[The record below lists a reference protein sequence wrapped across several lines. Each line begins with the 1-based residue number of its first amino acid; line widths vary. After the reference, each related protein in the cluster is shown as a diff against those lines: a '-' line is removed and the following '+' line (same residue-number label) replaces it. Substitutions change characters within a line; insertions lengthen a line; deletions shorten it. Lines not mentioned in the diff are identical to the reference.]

1 LDIYDYKI
9 LFDAGEVA
17 PYSFK
22 TFCLIPADVIRAPL
36 LAPAATAKIENERL
50 ILTVE
55 GDEVTLTEKATGR
68 TVTDL
73 IQLEDV
79 ADVGDSYG
87 FYGAGDQPIHRAA
100 FTLAT
105 RVVESN
111 SLRQTLE
118 LTYTLP
124 LPVSYDPAG
133 GKRSAELVDST
144 LILTLS
150 LRKGEKFV
158 RANYSLTNASK
169 DHRLR
174 IAFATDVYAKRNV
187 ADIPFDV
194 VSRSNDDF
202 YPKTPARISPNAS
215 FAALEQDGLGF
226 AVFTCGAH
234 EYEQVDNTLL
244 FTLVR
249 ANGVINRG
257 GTENWVV
264 PGNQCLR
271 TLSGRLAFCPFSGDV
286 ISAGIPTLSQAFR
299 APLIAIGYAADSRKF
314 AGGRP
319 CVQDTSI
326 HEYFYLPDTH
336 PAVAMPD
343 NTPALSVSGE
353 GILVSAFKKSEDG
366 SGLILRVVNLSA
378 KSSTLSLA
386 WSGKIFKTMLDEEKH
401 VFLGRDKLTR
411 EMGTKEILTLY
422 LA

>member
-1 LDIYDYKI
+1 
-9 LFDAGEVA
+9 VA
-17 PYSFK
+17 PFSFK
-22 TFCLIPADVIRAPL
+22 SFCLVPAEATPVPL
-36 LAPAATAKIENERL
+36 LTASNVPAAIENEV
-50 ILTVE
+50 LTLSVA
-55 GDEVTLTEKATGR
+55 GDKVTLTEKATGR
-68 TVTDL
+68 TITDL

-87 FYGAGDQPIHRAA
+87 FYGADDTPIDRAS
-100 FTLAT
+100 FTVSA
-105 RVVESN
+105 RVIETN

-124 LPVSYDPAG
+124 LPAAYNTAT
-133 GKRSAELVDST
+133 GKRSEELVNST
-144 LILTLS
+144 LVLTLS
-150 LRKGEKFV
+150 LRKGEPFV
-158 RANYSLTNASK
+158 RADYTLTNASK
-169 DHRLR
+169 DHRFR
-174 IAFATDVYAKRNV
+174 IAFATDVHAKRNL
-187 ADIPFDV
+187 ADIPFEI

-215 FAALEQDGLGF
+215 FAALVEEGLGF

-249 ANGVINRG
+249 ATGVINRG
-257 GTENWVV
+257 GTENWIV

-271 TLSGRLAFCPFSGDV
+271 TLSGRLAFCPFAGDV
-286 ISAGIPTLSQAFR
+286 ISAGIPALSQVFR
-299 APLIAIGYAADSRKF
+299 APLLAVGYAADSRKF

-336 PAVAMPD
+336 PTVAMPD
-343 NTPALSVSGE
+343 NTPALMVSGD

-366 SGLILRVVNLSA
+366 SGLILRVVNLSEKA
-378 KSSTLSLA
+378 STLSLT

-401 VFLGRDKLTR
+401 VFLGRDKLTQAMR
-411 EMGTKEILTLY
+411 AKEILTLY